1 MMKGKTRKEA
11 TGVVAERL
19 ALNVWKAKADFHRR
33 SKKGSAVAMA
43 KLVLVGKKGQP
54 LKRSRIEV
62 TVKVDGKIVETY
74 KTTSLDA
81 YSNKIELLKGEYA
94 EVVVK
99 HIK

>member
-33 SKKGSAVAMA
+33 SKKGSAVATT
-43 KLVLVGKKGQP
+43 KLVLTGKKGQP

-62 TVKVDGKIVETY
+62 SVNVGGKIVETY

-81 YSNKIELLKGEYA
+81 YNKKIELLKGEYA
-94 EVVVK
+94 EVVVN